1 MGISG
6 LTTFMKNNPQLAK
19 EFPLQSTKVVID
31 GNSLYHFIFYY
42 NQVDSLHGGDYDHY
56 ALKIREFF
64 SLLHTCNI
72 QPYIVLDGGNEP
84 DGMKF
89 ETIQNRMKHR
99 LKLVNQLAKNE
110 KDICKV
116 MPILAFDTF
125 RAVLQEIRIPL
136 AVCDF
141 EADKEIGLLANKLNC
156 PVLSNDSD
164 FYILP
169 LTAGFI
175 HFDCVDFTL
184 QETKMENK
192 SSEYF
197 LPARLYHVDNFASF
211 FPSLGTKVLPLL
223 ATLLGNDYVKTSI
236 FKPFYSS
243 IWKLNG
249 KKQFRFLEFD
259 HKILIVILW
268 LQSVKTY
275 DEAIF
280 TIKSKA
286 QNSNDRK
293 TISNAFRIIT
303 ERFTFNKTENESS
316 LYSLLFGKQPDIVRK
331 TIRGFN
337 KSVIPEW
344 YVREHRKGILP
355 PRSMDIVTLHRTFLT
370 PQVESSS
377 SQASSYKCSEKLRAF
392 MYGILLSEDIA
403 VLELKEGLI
412 TDKECAVEEY
422 DQKDDF
428 NTSRFVH
435 PLQTL
440 TQHCTLPKLSE
451 IKDLSTPDKEN
462 ILRMILN
469 TDSLR
474 KYRMTKDLELVI
486 GIILFWVKEAEPK
499 VTLHHLQSVLV
510 CMIMLKVKWVLL
522 QGGDTGS
529 EKNLIE
535 TAVLN
540 MTGKSL
546 EEVGANL
553 LTYNTELKDSVNNPV
568 KSELIHGFAQLQT
581 CIMATMHFNSLL
593 LHPFPSPCIP
603 HIFSGTFLY
612 NFFLELKE
620 QKDPDFFIH
629 ELLVKGS
636 QLTES
641 YQCLFD
647 AVMESIDPNR
657 LEPATKYLNEK
668 LFCKGRRPKLVE
680 NVLLTTSNKFSCL
693 YMGDSEDDD

>member
-1 MGISG
+1 
-6 LTTFMKNNPQLAK
+6 
-19 EFPLQSTKVVID
+19 
-31 GNSLYHFIFYY
+31 
-42 NQVDSLHGGDYDHY
+42 
-56 ALKIREFF
+56 
-64 SLLHTCNI
+64 
-72 QPYIVLDGGNEP
+72 
-84 DGMKF
+84 
-89 ETIQNRMKHR
+89 
-99 LKLVNQLAKNE
+99 
-110 KDICKV
+110 
-116 MPILAFDTF
+116 
-125 RAVLQEIRIPL
+125 
-136 AVCDF
+136 
-141 EADKEIGLLANKLNC
+141 
-156 PVLSNDSD
+156 
-164 FYILP
+164 
-169 LTAGFI
+169 
-175 HFDCVDFTL
+175 
-184 QETKMENK
+184 
-192 SSEYF
+192 
-197 LPARLYHVDNFASF
+197 
-211 FPSLGTKVLPLL
+211 
-223 ATLLGNDYVKTSI
+223 
-236 FKPFYSS
+236 
-243 IWKLNG
+243 
-249 KKQFRFLEFD
+249 
-259 HKILIVILW
+259 
-268 LQSVKTY
+268 
-275 DEAIF
+275 
-280 TIKSKA
+280 
-286 QNSNDRK
+286 
-293 TISNAFRIIT
+293 
-303 ERFTFNKTENESS
+303 
-316 LYSLLFGKQPDIVRK
+316 
-331 TIRGFN
+331 
-337 KSVIPEW
+337 
-344 YVREHRKGILP
+344 
-355 PRSMDIVTLHRTFLT
+355 
-370 PQVESSS
+370 
-377 SQASSYKCSEKLRAF
+377 
-392 MYGILLSEDIA
+392 MYWILLSEDIA

-428 NTSRFVH
+428 NMSRFVH

-540 MTGKSL
+540 MTDKSL

-612 NFFLELKE
+612 NFCLELKE
-620 QKDPDFFIH
+620 QKDPDFFIY

-641 YQCLFD
+641 YKCLFD

-693 YMGDSEDDD
+693 YMRDSEDDD